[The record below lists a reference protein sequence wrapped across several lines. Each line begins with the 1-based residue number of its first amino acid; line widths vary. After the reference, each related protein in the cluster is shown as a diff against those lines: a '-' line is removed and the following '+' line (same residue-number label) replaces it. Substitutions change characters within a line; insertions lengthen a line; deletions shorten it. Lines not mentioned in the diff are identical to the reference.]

1 MYRSM
6 KLSNLKSN
14 QIIQIMKKI
23 RSTLIFNKFDP
34 NIGHQELIIIIICIG
49 SIEVYIRI
57 NFETLAVFLLGVAK
71 GKPGL

>member
-14 QIIQIMKKI
+14 QIIQIIKKI

-34 NIGHQELIIIIICIG
+34 NIGHQELIIIICIG
-49 SIEVYIRI
+49 SIEVYIHI